1 MKPDLQKPK
10 RIQHDTTVYN
20 CSYTNPHQ
28 FAVTHSLLLRHME
41 EFLEILWWTKL
52 GVVER
57 AGPNTAAV
65 ELLTNVKKSILNQ
78 SNPKWP
84 YFSDLVKCKWH
95 RRYPAPRTSKHEAV
109 AIQHKFHQVV
119 PALQRQLQHLAGTW
133 IDRTGTI
140 HLKYTCE
147 CCTKKC
153 CSKFTRLIHDTRWQR
168 TALTDTQWH

>member
-41 EFLEILWWTKL
+41 EFFEILWWTKL

-78 SNPKWP
+78 SNPK
-84 YFSDLVKCKWH
+84 
-95 RRYPAPRTSKHEAV
+95 
-109 AIQHKFHQVV
+109 
-119 PALQRQLQHLAGTW
+119 
-133 IDRTGTI
+133 
-140 HLKYTCE
+140 
-147 CCTKKC
+147 
-153 CSKFTRLIHDTRWQR
+153 
-168 TALTDTQWH
+168 

>member
-41 EFLEILWWTKL
+41 EFLEILRCTKL

-78 SNPKWP
+78 SNPK
-84 YFSDLVKCKWH
+84 
-95 RRYPAPRTSKHEAV
+95 
-109 AIQHKFHQVV
+109 
-119 PALQRQLQHLAGTW
+119 
-133 IDRTGTI
+133 
-140 HLKYTCE
+140 
-147 CCTKKC
+147 
-153 CSKFTRLIHDTRWQR
+153 
-168 TALTDTQWH
+168 